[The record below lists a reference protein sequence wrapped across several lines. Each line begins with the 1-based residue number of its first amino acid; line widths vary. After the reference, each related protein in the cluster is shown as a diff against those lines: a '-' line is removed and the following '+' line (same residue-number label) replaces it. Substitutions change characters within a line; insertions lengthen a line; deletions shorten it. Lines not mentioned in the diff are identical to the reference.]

1 MSIRSRFPIFEKKT
15 YLNSCSYGALS
26 VDVREAYQRYL
37 DDWNESGS
45 DWNKWVGLYETA
57 RVSFAGLINA
67 KPEEIAVTF
76 CASDGVNAIAS
87 ALDFSSPRNKVVVSD
102 FEFPT
107 TAQIWHA
114 QEKRGADICHVP
126 ERDGRIP
133 LEHYERVIDDGT
145 LLVSIASVC
154 YRNGSKQD
162 VRPIVDLA
170 HKNGA
175 LVMVDAYQGLGA
187 FPIDV
192 RALDTDFLVGGTLKY
207 LLSSAGT
214 AMLYVRQELIERLIP
229 TFSGWFAQRDINAMD
244 IYANDPAPT
253 ARRFESGTPPVA
265 NIYAALAGVG
275 LIQSWGVERI
285 ERHIGELTR
294 AIKDGVL
301 AEGFELAT
309 PAEDEAHGAMLA
321 VRAGDEHAIVAA
333 LAQDDIVTSSRDGNV
348 RISPH
353 FYNNLEDI
361 ERLLESL
368 RRNRQYML

>member
-45 DWNKWVGLYETA
+45 DWDKWVGLYETA

-67 KPEEIAVTF
+67 KAEEIAVTF

-87 ALDFSSPRNKVVVSD
+87 ALDFSSPRNRVVVSD

-114 QEKRGADICHVP
+114 QEKRGADVCHVP
-126 ERDGRIP
+126 ECDGRIP
-133 LEHYERVIDDGT
+133 LEHYERVIDDRT

-162 VRPIVDLA
+162 IRPIVDLA

-175 LVMVDAYQGLGA
+175 LVMLDAYQGLGA

-214 AMLYVRQELIERLIP
+214 AMLYVRQELIERLTP

-285 ERHIGELTR
+285 EKHIGELTR

-301 AEGFELAT
+301 AEGFKFAT
-309 PAEDEAHGAMLA
+309 PVEDEAHGAMLA
-321 VRAGDEHAIVAA
+321 VKVADEIAIVDA

-361 ERLLESL
+361 DRLLESL

>member
-114 QEKRGADICHVP
+114 QEKSGADICHVP
-126 ERDGRIP
+126 ECDGRIP
-133 LEHYERVIDDGT
+133 LEHYERVIDDRT

-175 LVMVDAYQGLGA
+175 LVMLDAYQGLGA

-214 AMLYVRQELIERLIP
+214 AMLYVRQELIEQLTP

-309 PAEDEAHGAMLA
+309 PVEDEAHGAMLA
-321 VRAGDEHAIVAA
+321 VRVRDEHAIVDA
-333 LAQDDIVTSSRDGNV
+333 LAQEDIVTSSRDGNV

>member
-1 MSIRSRFPIFEKKT
+1 MRKSFPIAACM
-15 YLNSCSYGALS
+15 LGVLSLGAHLS
-26 VDVREAYQRYL
+26 VFPQSETKSNSLQGQ
-37 DDWNESGS
+37 ESLHAGVAL
-45 DWNKWVGLYETA
+45 KELKVPVGHKML
-57 RVSFAGLINA
+57 SFPIRQEG
-67 KPEEIAVTF
+67 
-76 CASDGVNAIAS
+76 
-87 ALDFSSPRNKVVVSD
+87 KVVADRANQGTHDPITVRCLVLQERQVS
-102 FEFPT
+102 
-107 TAQIWHA
+107 
-114 QEKRGADICHVP
+114 V
-126 ERDGRIP
+126 
-133 LEHYERVIDDGT
+133 
-145 LLVSIASVC
+145 
-154 YRNGSKQD
+154 
-162 VRPIVDLA
+162 
-170 HKNGA
+170 A
-175 LVMVDAYQGLGA
+175 LVLDAYQGLGA

-214 AMLYVRQELIERLIP
+214 AMLYVRQELIERLTP
-229 TFSGWFAQRDINAMD
+229 TSSGWFAQRDINAMD

-285 ERHIGELTR
+285 ERHIRELTR

-309 PAEDEAHGAMLA
+309 PVEDEAHGALLA
-321 VRAGDEHAIVAA
+321 VKVGDELAIVDA

>member
-26 VDVREAYQRYL
+26 VDVRDAYQRYL

-114 QEKRGADICHVP
+114 QEKRGADIRHVP
-126 ERDGRIP
+126 ECDGRIP

-175 LVMVDAYQGLGA
+175 LVMLDAYQGLGA

-214 AMLYVRQELIERLIP
+214 AMLYVRQELIERLTP
-229 TFSGWFAQRDINAMD
+229 TFSGWFAQRDIDAMD
-244 IYANDPAPT
+244 IYTNDPAPT

-321 VRAGDEHAIVAA
+321 VRAEDEQAIVDA

-361 ERLLESL
+361 ERLLGSL
-368 RRNRQYML
+368 KRNRQYML

>member
-26 VDVREAYQRYL
+26 VDVCEAYQRYL

-87 ALDFSSPRNKVVVSD
+87 ALDFSSPRNRVVVSD

-114 QEKRGADICHVP
+114 QEKRGADIRHVP

-175 LVMVDAYQGLGA
+175 LVMLDAYQGLGA

-214 AMLYVRQELIERLIP
+214 AMLYVRQELIERLTP
-229 TFSGWFAQRDINAMD
+229 TVSGWFAQRDINAMD

-309 PAEDEAHGAMLA
+309 PIEDEAHGAMLA
-321 VRAGDEHAIVAA
+321 VRVGDEHAIVDA

>member
-26 VDVREAYQRYL
+26 VDVRDAYQRYL

-45 DWNKWVGLYETA
+45 DWDKWVGLYETA
-57 RVSFAGLINA
+57 RVSFADLINA

-114 QEKRGADICHVP
+114 QEKRGADISHVP
-126 ERDGRIP
+126 ECDGRIP
-133 LEHYERVIDDGT
+133 LEHYERAIDDRT

-170 HKNGA
+170 HENGA
-175 LVMVDAYQGLGA
+175 LVMLDAYQGLGA

-214 AMLYVRQELIERLIP
+214 AMLYVRQELVERLTP

-321 VRAGDEHAIVAA
+321 VRVEDEHAIVDA

-368 RRNRQYML
+368 KRNRQYML